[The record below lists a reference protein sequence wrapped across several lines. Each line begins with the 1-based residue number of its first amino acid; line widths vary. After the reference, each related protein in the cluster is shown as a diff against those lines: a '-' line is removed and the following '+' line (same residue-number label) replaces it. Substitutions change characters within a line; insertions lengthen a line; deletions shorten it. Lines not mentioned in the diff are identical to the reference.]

1 MSDRDV
7 TALTFQDAVHAIERE
22 RERRHWTI
30 QQWKDDAPDEH
41 WPTYIADTR
50 KAADHAADWLIEALR
65 QLRDAW
71 NAHFETCP
79 TSELKIEVP
88 TWNELR
94 SWADAPSGTAS
105 A

>member
-1 MSDRDV
+1 MSG
-7 TALTFQDAVHAIERE
+7 TALTFRKAVQTIERE
-22 RERRHWTI
+22 RERRYWTI

-41 WPTYIADTR
+41 WPAYIADTR
-50 KAADHAADWLIEALR
+50 KAADDATDWLVETLR

-79 TSELKIEVP
+79 APELKIDAP
-88 TWNELR
+88 TWDDLR
-94 SWADAPSGTAS
+94 AWADAPSGTAS